1 MKGAFSGFCGQLLT
15 HRFPSHPDFDPNGRG
30 FPLKEAELNVVLG
43 AVEHACQD
51 KVRRYEVPRPDVAT
65 LKKIANPLKL
75 GVMHEQAF
83 VLGREWLDLLTRK
96 SESAT
101 EVKVGKLRGWIGDQQ
116 PGLPDEVQRLIVACH
131 AIQADKAW
139 LRGERLIDAPQLDKI
154 ADDMALRS
162 QELPTP
168 EEFELASSRAAGIF
182 RCRHRMSRSLVSAR
196 GTWRAWWNA
205 SARRQTRTRTQSS
218 RSPGGSWK
226 ADGARREPLGR

>member
-1 MKGAFSGFCGQLLT
+1 
-15 HRFPSHPDFDPNGRG
+15 
-30 FPLKEAELNVVLG
+30 
-43 AVEHACQD
+43 
-51 KVRRYEVPRPDVAT
+51 
-65 LKKIANPLKL
+65 
-75 GVMHEQAF
+75 MHEQAF

-116 PGLPDEVQRLIVACH
+116 PGLPDEVQRLIVACY

-182 RCRHRMSRSLVSAR
+182 RVTREPVRTARSVHALAVKVRQNAQGRLAPMRDLAAELTGHAATLGLADESPAWSRRGSSRACSAR
-196 GTWRAWWNA
+196 PRPPTTRRHSGCSRRPSCPGITPSTRRTWR
-205 SARRQTRTRTQSS
+205 TP
-218 RSPGGSWK
+218 RS
-226 ADGARREPLGR
+226 